1 MQRNPRTTLPSVK
14 SSSKSRETDKSN
26 QSHKIK
32 KHHDQHACNLPDLQ
46 IGDTV
51 RLRQKAFQRNRGTE
65 KEKFCQN

>member
-32 KHHDQHACNLPDLQ
+32 KYHDQHARNLPDLQ
-46 IGDTV
+46 IGDTDFDK
-51 RLRQKAFQRNRGTE
+51 RHFQRNCGTE